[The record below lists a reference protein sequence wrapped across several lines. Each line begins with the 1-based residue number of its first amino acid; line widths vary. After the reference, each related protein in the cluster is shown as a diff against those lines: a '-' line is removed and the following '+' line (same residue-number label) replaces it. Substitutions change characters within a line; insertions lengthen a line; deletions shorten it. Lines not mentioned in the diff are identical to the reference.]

1 MPGFLRRQSNLLIIA
16 AIGLA
21 AGAAVWRLHGPE
33 GVMRALGVAAGVFLG
48 VLPAM
53 LAGLLLAGSLK
64 QLIPAGALAKWM
76 GAESGW
82 RGLGVATLAGMA
94 MPGGPMAAFPLVLV
108 LAQAGADRGALIAFI
123 VAWALNGFQRVLV
136 WEVPLLGADF
146 AILRFLCG
154 LPLGLIAGA
163 LARRIPI
170 AWTPPG
176 SGNTL

>member
-176 SGNTL
+176 SGNTA

>member
-1 MPGFLRRQSNLLIIA
+1 VPGFLRRQSNLLIIA

-176 SGNTL
+176 SGNTA